1 MQGCTGAPGSLRIGC
16 SQIQWITSNFTRLLA
31 GLRGLGQCPLR
42 NSISGQSKPEAMAR
56 GKGGNA
62 YYDDDDYDDG
72 YDDYDYDEEYEE
84 EFEVLAVANASDAGV
99 LVLRRPIESSMFC

>member
-1 MQGCTGAPGSLRIGC
+1 
-16 SQIQWITSNFTRLLA
+16 
-31 GLRGLGQCPLR
+31 
-42 NSISGQSKPEAMAR
+42 MAR

-84 EFEVLAVANASDAGV
+84 EFEVPAAANASAAGV
-99 LVLRRPIESSMFC
+99 